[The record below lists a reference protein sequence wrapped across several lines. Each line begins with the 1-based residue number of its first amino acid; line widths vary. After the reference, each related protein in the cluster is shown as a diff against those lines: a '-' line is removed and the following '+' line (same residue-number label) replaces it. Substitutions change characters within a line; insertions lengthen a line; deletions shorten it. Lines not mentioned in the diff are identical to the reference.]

1 MPGKVEEA
9 DGVGDVITYAQAPL
23 TINGKAAYEMGPMKV
38 SDVMNGDPGRLTVI
52 EMVDGTSDLSDG
64 GVVLPEAYAKE
75 HALKVGDVVDVDS
88 PLGSSLS
95 QGGPVQAEVKGIF
108 GKSNILESF
117 VISRATAEKLVRP
130 DQETILMVGAN
141 SDGSVDEDTLRA
153 NVEKAVKDSIIV
165 QVRTP
170 DEFGGEAKQL
180 ITQMLYILYALLSLA
195 VVIAVLGIINTLTLS
210 VIERRQEIGM
220 LRAVGA
226 QRRQVRTMIIL
237 ESVQIAVFG
246 ALLGV
251 LTGLALGWAFLT
263 VLKDQGLSN
272 IAYPWVLLAVMLV
285 SSLVVGVVAAL
296 WPAQRAAK
304 TPPLDAIAE

>member
-1 MPGKVEEA
+1 
-9 DGVGDVITYAQAPL
+9 
-23 TINGKAAYEMGPMKV
+23 
-38 SDVMNGDPGRLTVI
+38 
-52 EMVDGTSDLSDG
+52 
-64 GVVLPEAYAKE
+64 
-75 HALKVGDVVDVDS
+75 
-88 PLGSSLS
+88 
-95 QGGPVQAEVKGIF
+95 
-108 GKSNILESF
+108 
-117 VISRATAEKLVRP
+117 
-130 DQETILMVGAN
+130 MVGASN
-141 SDGSVDEDTLRA
+141 DGSVDEDTLRA

-165 QVRTP
+165 QVRTR

-246 ALLGV
+246 AVLGV

-272 IAYPWVLLAVMLV
+272 IAYPWSLLAAMLV